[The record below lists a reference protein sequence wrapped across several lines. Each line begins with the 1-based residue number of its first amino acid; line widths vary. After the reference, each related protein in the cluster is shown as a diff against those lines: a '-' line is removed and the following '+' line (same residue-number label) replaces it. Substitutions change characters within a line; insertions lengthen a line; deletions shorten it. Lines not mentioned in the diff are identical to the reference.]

1 MSSALGGDHFR
12 SHCPARRRP
21 GIMRGWSKYPAPSG
35 SMRSSLSPWSV
46 LKFLVQPSERHSRR
60 IGSGMASFSD
70 SAIFHR
76 LRDLVW
82 TLGESQVI
90 ALLNAEEITAL
101 ADFNEAFDS
110 LPWRKV
116 EGYPHISELPDDDL
130 SPLEPTGKR
139 LFYLLDA
146 RISALSD
153 SPF

>member
-1 MSSALGGDHFR
+1 MTISAR
-12 SHCPARRRP
+12 TVQPVVPA
-21 GIMRGWSKYPAPSG
+21 GYHAGMEQIPSTEWQHAVFVA
-35 SMRSSLSPWSV
+35 PWSV

-139 LFYLLDA
+139 LFYLLDV